1 MSIVESDQDQI
12 RQIEAGQTRTRFAR
26 GWHCLG
32 LADKYKDGKPH
43 TVKAFGQKLVI
54 FSGSDGAVNVLDA
67 YCRHLGGDLSQGT
80 VKGNEI
86 ACPFHDWRW
95 GGDGRCKS
103 VPYARRVP
111 MRARTATWQ
120 TLVQDGLLFVWND
133 PEGNPPPEGVVIPRI
148 EGAEDDGWTDW
159 VWTEL
164 VVKTSTRE
172 IMDNIVDM
180 AHFFYIH
187 NNFPTYFKNVFE
199 GHTATQYFD
208 GIAREDVTP
217 ANPDPKAPKMQ
228 KTSSVASY
236 HGPSFMIDDLAY
248 TYETFTMK
256 TVLINAHYPIDEDS
270 FVLMSGIIVEKKP
283 ELPGDPDM
291 IASNQ
296 AKWILNGFNQDVQ
309 IWQNKARVDNPLL
322 CEEDGAV
329 YQIRRWYEQFF
340 VDAAEVTPEM
350 TDRFEHELD
359 TTKPVESWRKQVA
372 ENVAARKAAE
382 GQLI

>member
-1 MSIVESDQDQI
+1 M
-12 RQIEAGQTRTRFAR
+12 
-26 GWHCLG
+26 
-32 LADKYKDGKPH
+32 
-43 TVKAFGQKLVI
+43 
-54 FSGSDGAVNVLDA
+54 
-67 YCRHLGGDLSQGT
+67 
-80 VKGNEI
+80 
-86 ACPFHDWRW
+86 
-95 GGDGRCKS
+95 
-103 VPYARRVP
+103 
-111 MRARTATWQ
+111 
-120 TLVQDGLLFVWND
+120 LF
-133 PEGNPPPEGVVIPRI
+133 R
-148 EGAEDDGWTDW
+148 
-159 VWTEL
+159 
-164 VVKTSTRE
+164 STRE

-199 GHTATQYFD
+199 GHVATQYFD

-236 HGPSFMIDDLAY
+236 YGPSFMIDDLSY

-283 ELPGDPDM
+283 ELPGDPDQ
-291 IASNQ
+291 IAGNQ

-340 VDAAEVTPEM
+340 VDAADVLPEM

-359 TTKPVESWRKQVA
+359 TTKPVESWRRQVA
-372 ENVAARKAAE
+372 ENVAVRKAAE
-382 GQLI
+382 EQLI